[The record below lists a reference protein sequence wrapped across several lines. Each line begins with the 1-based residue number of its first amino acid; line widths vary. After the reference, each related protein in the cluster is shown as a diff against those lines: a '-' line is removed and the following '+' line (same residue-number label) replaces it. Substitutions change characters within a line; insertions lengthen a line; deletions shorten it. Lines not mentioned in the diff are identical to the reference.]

1 MNAGGRSPFAGYRV
15 AAFTNA
21 EETQAGFADKAQ
33 WLLQDRLIALGVD
46 YREAE
51 PFAPHIE
58 VDRNL
63 CTGQNPASSVPLAAE
78 LLKAL

>member
-1 MNAGGRSPFAGYRV
+1 M

-21 EETQAGFADKAQ
+21 EEAQAGFADKAT

-46 YREAE
+46 HRAAE

-63 CTGQNPASSVPLAAE
+63 YTGQNPASSVPLAAE